1 MQNFKKLY
9 KEYKENKTI
18 ESENRLLRSILF
30 DYDFIVGYD
39 KQRNTLNAYRSEN
52 NKLVVCFYSDLE
64 EMEDE
69 LRNRLE
75 KLKVNFDGIFE
86 MINENLLD
94 EICFNPN
101 TDRLK
106 LTNSQISDLYRQKVY
121 NQTNEP
127 VILHE
132 NKKFLKSAYK
142 INELVTNSN
151 KIIELYNTY
160 LTENTQDN
168 LSNFFRELVNNA
180 TFYACVLPEDD
191 AETDENGHPL
201 ISNDRVLQYNSEK
214 YGKQYCLFIS
224 IKNAIDFFG
233 LDERN
238 YVSIFNFDDIIN
250 MMDATHNTIKSLR
263 IVGDLDLSIPAGD
276 FYSLKVQKD
285 NLEVK
290 GKVVIDSQL
299 ADTEDNN
306 AIIDA
311 LKKYF
316 SKIEHVEKIWCGYE
330 FYKVNVLKI
339 YAKVNGEIN
348 TNIENDLRIILENRC
363 FKLTLVNSEVTDN
376 QLSLI
381 YEK

>member
-9 KEYKENKTI
+9 KKYEDDRTLEN
-18 ESENRLLRSILF
+18 ENRLFRSILF

-86 MINENLLD
+86 MVNENLLD
-94 EICFNPN
+94 EICINPN
-101 TDRLK
+101 TDKLK

-250 MMDATHNTIKSLR
+250 MMDSTHNTIKSLR
-263 IVGDLDLSIPAGD
+263 IIGDLDLSIPAED

-316 SKIEHVEKIWCGYE
+316 SKIEQVEKIWCGYE

-339 YAKVNGEIN
+339 YAKVNSEIN
-348 TNIENDLRIILENRC
+348 TNIENDLRNILENRC
-363 FKLTLVNSEVTDN
+363 FKLTLVNS
-376 QLSLI
+376 
-381 YEK
+381 